1 VVEHKYCPNC
11 GQQNTETR
19 KTFYQLFVHFF
30 EDLTHYEHS
39 FWKTIRNLLLKP
51 GALTKEYMS
60 GKRMSYLAPVRLYI
74 FISLVTFFYIAL
86 TPDRS
91 DSLVEVSINDSK
103 TEKVSD
109 IGDEKFDLGF
119 EKFSTVREL
128 DSLQRIPAEKVS
140 DFQYSMLRKVTSVAE
155 NNTRDQL
162 YSKFRESFIRNLP
175 KVLFIYMPLF
185 AFLLWIFQNKRKW
198 YYFDHGI
205 FTLHYFS
212 FLLLI
217 YFILSVITD
226 LLDMI
231 DNNVTNFIQGLLMV
245 LASVWT
251 FYYFYPA
258 HHRFYEESRLSS
270 FIKGTVMFV
279 INIFFIIV
287 IMLLFVVYT
296 FINIH

>member
-1 VVEHKYCPNC
+1 
-11 GQQNTETR
+11 
-19 KTFYQLFVHFF
+19 
-30 EDLTHYEHS
+30 
-39 FWKTIRNLLLKP
+39 
-51 GALTKEYMS
+51 
-60 GKRMSYLAPVRLYI
+60 
-74 FISLVTFFYIAL
+74 
-86 TPDRS
+86 
-91 DSLVEVSINDSK
+91 

-119 EKFSTVREL
+119 KKFSTVREL

-217 YFILSVITD
+217 YFI
-226 LLDMI
+226 
-231 DNNVTNFIQGLLMV
+231 
-245 LASVWT
+245 
-251 FYYFYPA
+251 
-258 HHRFYEESRLSS
+258 
-270 FIKGTVMFV
+270 
-279 INIFFIIV
+279 
-287 IMLLFVVYT
+287 
-296 FINIH
+296 